1 MSNVVRLRGLDAP
14 YLSIPMFVDFQ
25 KLTGT
30 QAYFA
35 LTQSVIP
42 RPIAWVL
49 SDNGNG
55 SYNLAP
61 FSFFNAIC
69 GDPPLV
75 MISVGRKAEGDR
87 KDTWVNIDE
96 RNDFVIHIL
105 PGAMAQ
111 PMVDSAA
118 SLPHGESE
126 VTLLNLKTQVVEGQR
141 LPRVV
146 GPRIAMFCTKHV
158 IHEVGNEPQGM
169 ILGQVRS
176 MFIEDDTATLRDGRL
191 TIDAKKVDPLARL
204 GGNDYV
210 RFGEIASYKRPL

>member
-1 MSNVVRLRGLDAP
+1 
-14 YLSIPMFVDFQ
+14 MFVDFQ

-49 SDNGNG
+49 SDNGDG
-55 SYNLAP
+55 SHNLAP

-75 MISVGRKAEGDR
+75 MISVGRKAEGQR
-87 KDTWVNIDE
+87 KDTWVNIEE
-96 RNDFVIHIL
+96 REDFVIHI
-105 PGAMAQ
+105 PPSAMAQ

-126 VTLLNLKTQVVEGQR
+126 VTRLNLKTQAVAGQR

-146 GPRIAMFCTKHV
+146 GPGIAMFCTKHA
-158 IHEVGNEPQGM
+158 IFEVGNEPQGL
-169 ILGQVRS
+169 ILGLVRG
-176 MFIEDDTATLRDGRL
+176 MFIDEGIATLHDGRL
-191 TIDAKKVDPLARL
+191 TIDAKKVDPIARL

-210 RFGEIASYKRPL
+210 RFGEMCSYKRPT

>member
-1 MSNVVRLRGLDAP
+1 
-14 YLSIPMFVDFQ
+14 MFVDFQ

-49 SDNGNG
+49 SDNGDG
-55 SYNLAP
+55 SHNLAP

-75 MISVGRKAEGDR
+75 MISVGRKAEGQR

-96 RNDFVIHIL
+96 RGDFVIHI
-105 PGAMAQ
+105 PPSAMAQ

-126 VTLLNLKTQVVEGQR
+126 VTRLNLKTQAVQGQR

-146 GPRIAMFCTKHV
+146 GPGIAMFCTKHA
-158 IHEVGNEPQGM
+158 IFEVGNDPQGL
-169 ILGQVRS
+169 ILGQVRG
-176 MFIEDDTATLRDGRL
+176 MFIEEGFATLHDGRL
-191 TIDAKKVDPLARL
+191 TIDAKKIDPIARL
-204 GGNDYV
+204 GGHDYV
-210 RFGEIASYKRPL
+210 RFGEIATYKRPL